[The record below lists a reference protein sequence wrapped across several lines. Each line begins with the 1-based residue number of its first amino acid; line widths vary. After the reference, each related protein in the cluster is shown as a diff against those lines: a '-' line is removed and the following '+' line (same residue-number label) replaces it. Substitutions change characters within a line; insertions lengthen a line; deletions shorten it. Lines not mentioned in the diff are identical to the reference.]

1 MNARYYTYLIV
12 SIILAIAIIA
22 GVSYLHY
29 VLLLVKR
36 RCRRVGCGNMKVE
49 RPHRVFMK
57 VEDELSTYWYWSK
70 YPNPKLM
77 SMWWLRIFY
86 ISLNWVWRKIHHT
99 HIGYVSFRFYIRR
112 VLKLTFVSCPKCG
125 LVELVKIDFD
135 PISIWHVRR
144 IKRIDKQQFTDLY
157 PKLRFAAEHR
167 FDQLRHGKTTD
178 PDSEFSDIPPF
189 SPVDLLDA
197 MVKDATRFMEGPSDG
212 SE

>member
-1 MNARYYTYLIV
+1 
-12 SIILAIAIIA
+12 
-22 GVSYLHY
+22 
-29 VLLLVKR
+29 
-36 RCRRVGCGNMKVE
+36 
-49 RPHRVFMK
+49 
-57 VEDELSTYWYWSK
+57 
-70 YPNPKLM
+70 
-77 SMWWLRIFY
+77 
-86 ISLNWVWRKIHHT
+86 
-99 HIGYVSFRFYIRR
+99 
-112 VLKLTFVSCPKCG
+112 
-125 LVELVKIDFD
+125 LVKIDFD